1 MSTDVKAL
9 FGAWTQAIGTVIAAV
24 ADTPSEA
31 LTPEQINDLGLY
43 GNALQATGNG
53 LLADTNEFGSLN
65 QIGNAIQA
73 TGNTIIVGA
82 LALPWEENLEQNLII
97 KGNLFQAAGGSVSFN
112 EDLKED
118 VSMAALYAVIGDFL
132 QVVGN
137 GIQAYAAIADF
148 IVDDDEE
155 FINAVGSWIQ
165 ATGAVLS
172 ALSVSKSYTSSI
184 TEESDA
190 DPLVSED

>member
-53 LLADTNEFGSLN
+53 LLADTNAFGSLN

-172 ALSVSKSYTSSI
+172 ALSVSKSYTTST
-184 TEESDA
+184 TEEPNA
-190 DPLVSED
+190 EPLVSES

>member
-53 LLADTNEFGSLN
+53 LLADTNAFGSLN

-172 ALSVSKSYTSSI
+172 ALSVSKSYTTST
-184 TEESDA
+184 TEEPNA
-190 DPLVSED
+190 EPLLSES

>member
-53 LLADTNEFGSLN
+53 LLADTNAFGSLN

-172 ALSVSKSYTSSI
+172 ALSVSKSYTTST
-184 TEESDA
+184 TEEPNA
-190 DPLVSED
+190 EQLVSES

>member
-1 MSTDVKAL
+1 MLTDVKAL

-53 LLADTNEFGSLN
+53 LLADTNAFGSLN

-82 LALPWEENLEQNLII
+82 LALPWEENVEQNLII

-118 VSMAALYAVIGDFL
+118 VSTAALYAVIGDFL

-172 ALSVSKSYTSSI
+172 ALSVLKSYTSSI